1 MLNLDPW
8 NILFTV
14 INLLIF
20 FLIIKFFLLKPVKGI
35 IDKREKLIEQEF
47 DEAAQTKK
55 AADDLKAEYEGNIQS
70 AQKKAAEIT
79 ADAKK
84 TANAQRE
91 NILNQANDHARGIVE
106 KAQKDAKLEYDKTI
120 SKLESEIAGLALAAA
135 AKVVKE
141 NTSES
146 DTSGYDK
153 FLNQEDN

>member
-20 FLIIKFFLLKPVKGI
+20 FLIIKFFLLKPVRNI

-47 DEAAQTKK
+47 TEAADTKK
-55 AADDLKAEYEGNIQS
+55 AAEDLKAEYEGNIQS

-91 NILNQANDHARGIVE
+91 NILNQANNQARSIVE

-141 NTSES
+141 NVSEN
-146 DTSGYDK
+146 DTTGYDK